1 MSDEVLYETRDHT
14 AILTLNR
21 PQALNSVNQALAT
34 AVGVAVERAA
44 SDEQVRVV
52 VVTGAGERAFCAGMD
67 LKAFAAGENAAPD
80 EHPEWGFG
88 GFTRHRI
95 DKPTIAAVN
104 GAAFGG
110 GAELVLACDL
120 AIAGRSARI
129 AFPEVTR
136 GLVAGAGG
144 VIRLQRQI
152 PRKLAL
158 EALLTGAPM
167 TADRALELGLLNRV
181 VDDSSVLTEALALA
195 AVIAANAPLAVQA
208 TKAFVRDSDR
218 FGSDWDDDVWQQ
230 NEATVMPIFTTEDAR
245 EGAVAFAEKRTPVWR
260 GR

>member
-1 MSDEVLYETRDHT
+1 MSEEVVYEIRDHT
-14 AILTLNR
+14 AVLTLNR

-34 AVGVAVERAA
+34 AVGEAVERAA
-44 SDEQVRVV
+44 CDEQVRVV
-52 VVTGAGERAFCAGMD
+52 VLTGAGERAFCAGMD
-67 LKAFAAGENAAPD
+67 LMAFAAGENAAPD
-80 EHPEWGFG
+80 GHPEWGFG

-144 VIRLQRQI
+144 AIRLQRQI
-152 PRKLAL
+152 PASWHSR
-158 EALLTGAPM
+158 
-167 TADRALELGLLNRV
+167 R
-181 VDDSSVLTEALALA
+181 SS
-195 AVIAANAPLAVQA
+195 P
-208 TKAFVRDSDR
+208 
-218 FGSDWDDDVWQQ
+218 
-230 NEATVMPIFTTEDAR
+230 
-245 EGAVAFAEKRTPVWR
+245 
-260 GR
+260 GRR